1 MVQFLLGDLISGK
14 CWAKAKPRHRHNL
27 MMPRTKFPLGGGV
40 LNIDQGRGWGGALGY
55 GQSLKWLNYP
65 LIISDIS

>member
-40 LNIDQGRGWGGALGY
+40 LNIDQGRGWGGGTGLWPKSEMVELPPY
-55 GQSLKWLNYP
+55 NF
-65 LIISDIS
+65 

>member
-14 CWAKAKPRHRHNL
+14 CWAKAKPRDRHNL
-27 MMPRTKFPLGGGV
+27 MMPRTKFPSGGGF
-40 LNIDQGRGWGGALGY
+40 LNIDQGQGGTLGY